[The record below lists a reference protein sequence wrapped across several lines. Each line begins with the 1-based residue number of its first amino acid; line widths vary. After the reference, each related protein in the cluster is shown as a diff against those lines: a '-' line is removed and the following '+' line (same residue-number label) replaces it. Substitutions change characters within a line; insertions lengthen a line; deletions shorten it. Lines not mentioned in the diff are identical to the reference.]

1 MPNFD
6 FNEIVKKTYKKE
18 STDIKDTEYY
28 ESLKVCKNLE
38 KPVSVEEDKDDN
50 CAKDDKATK
59 DDYNNLKDILSI
71 VTSVIAIIAAL
82 YAAISRFI
90 NDIYSIN
97 LAKFYNISADL
108 FDYNRNFYFI
118 LSLAIYA
125 FTVVVL
131 LSPFNLRDKWIS
143 KKVDRFE
150 SFLWSLAMSL
160 YVWLISYIILISLLI
175 KFNHSININYIY
187 IGSLIFWIFLW
198 RFYYYIITDAPKFW
212 RKSRDDNKSNSSTN
226 KEAESVKLSKSRL
239 ILYVFY
245 IIFIIIIILCIAAFA
260 ISNINLDPKN
270 KMSYEILKDEKEYNV
285 IIGYKDDM
293 AITMSSKN
301 ASDPETKILRF
312 ESNQY
317 KLQDLK
323 DKIIIYKTF
332 DKVIPYG
339 GSVNNKDSNESSDET
354 GN

>member
-1 MPNFD
+1 MPDLD

-28 ESLKVCKNLE
+28 ESLKVSKNIE
-38 KPVSVEEDKDDN
+38 QQESVEENKDDN

-59 DDYNNLKDILSI
+59 DDSNNLKDILSNL
-71 VTSVIAIIAAL
+71 TSIIAIIAAL
-82 YAAISRFI
+82 YAGISRFI
-90 NDIYSIN
+90 NAIYSIN
-97 LAKFYNISADL
+97 SAKFYNISAEL

-125 FTVVVL
+125 FTIFVL
-131 LSPFNLRDKWIS
+131 ISPFILRDKYRSNKI
-143 KKVDRFE
+143 DRYE
-150 SFLWSLAMSL
+150 SFIWSLAMSFF
-160 YVWLISYIILISLLI
+160 VWLISFVILIRLLI
-175 KFNHSININYIY
+175 KFNSNINIYYIY
-187 IGSLIFWIFLW
+187 IGSLIFWLFLW
-198 RFYYYIITDAPKFW
+198 RLHYYIITDAQKFLI
-212 RKSRDDNKSNSSTN
+212 RSKDDF
-226 KEAESVKLSKSRL
+226 KLSLNIIKEVGDTNLPEGKLRL
-239 ILYVFY
+239 YKFY
-245 IIFIIIIILCIAAFA
+245 IFFVLFVVICTAFWA
-260 ISNINLDPKN
+260 FRSINLDPKN
-270 KMSYEILKDEKEYNV
+270 KTSYEILKDEKEYNV